1 MIKPQI
7 LIYASETDTVI
18 LKEICAGIEEEGVS
32 WEVVGQVSKGAE
44 DLAYDSSN
52 ASSLGTGL
60 GYSNGV
66 IVLSL
71 NSLPKGSYVY
81 RVEKPTIK
89 QARILGTNAAR
100 AVKRKPFIEVTNEVT
115 KP

>member
-1 MIKPQI
+1 MTKPQI
-7 LIYASETDTVI
+7 LIYVSDTDTVI

-32 WEVVGQVSKGAE
+32 WEVVGQESKSAE
-44 DLAYDSSN
+44 SLAYDSSN
-52 ASSLGTGL
+52 ASSLGTGI
-60 GYSNGV
+60 GHSNGV

-81 RVEKPTIK
+81 RIEKPTIN

-100 AVKRKPFIEVTNEVT
+100 AVKRKPFKEVTNEVM